1 MKEKRRLPEFM
12 NHEIVR
18 RKQQELQRRRG
29 YLLSKRV
36 FDILVSLLLLIP
48 LSVVFL
54 IVAVAIK
61 LEDGGP
67 VFYRQERITTNGRVF
82 RIFKFRTMILNA
94 DKVGPLVTQDH
105 DPRITK
111 VGRKIRNYRLDEVA
125 QILNVLLGDMSF
137 VGARPEVKKYV
148 DAYTPEMQTTLL
160 LPAGVTSLAAIEFR
174 HESEKIAQWTGQ
186 GLSVDEAYIQHIL
199 PEKMQYNIDYLN
211 QCSLKTDIAIMIKT
225 VIAVLK

>member
-67 VFYRQERITTNGRVF
+67 VFYRQKRITTNGRVF

-94 DKVGPLVTQDH
+94 DKVGPFLTHV
-105 DPRITK
+105 
-111 VGRKIRNYRLDEVA
+111 
-125 QILNVLLGDMSF
+125 
-137 VGARPEVKKYV
+137 
-148 DAYTPEMQTTLL
+148 
-160 LPAGVTSLAAIEFR
+160 
-174 HESEKIAQWTGQ
+174 
-186 GLSVDEAYIQHIL
+186 
-199 PEKMQYNIDYLN
+199 
-211 QCSLKTDIAIMIKT
+211 
-225 VIAVLK
+225 

>member
-29 YLLSKRV
+29 YLFSKRV

-67 VFYRQERITTNGRVF
+67 IFYRQERLAWLTN
-82 RIFKFRTMILNA
+82 
-94 DKVGPLVTQDH
+94 
-105 DPRITK
+105 
-111 VGRKIRNYRLDEVA
+111 
-125 QILNVLLGDMSF
+125 
-137 VGARPEVKKYV
+137 
-148 DAYTPEMQTTLL
+148 
-160 LPAGVTSLAAIEFR
+160 
-174 HESEKIAQWTGQ
+174 
-186 GLSVDEAYIQHIL
+186 
-199 PEKMQYNIDYLN
+199 
-211 QCSLKTDIAIMIKT
+211 IAIQQRLNLPDIMKYIIPRHPICNGICPKYLT
-225 VIAVLK
+225 FKDEL